1 MKKTRKS
8 PAAASRRGGTPAST
22 SPAYAARA
30 TSPAYAARATSPAYA
45 ARASPAAARAPK
57 PPPKPKSIEPSQ
69 YATAAGNITNATFK
83 VPLGMSIVFLV
94 HPGTWEW
101 SLPSGGLLGITSLT
115 RTQKSNVGGAD
126 MVSIGGQLVDVYR
139 HGEKVPDVRVGTATA
154 GFPLPNGPPAAA
166 AQTARLSEMV
176 EALAGLSSKGLTVV
190 VGPPAART

>member
-30 TSPAYAARATSPAYA
+30 TSPAYAARA
-45 ARASPAAARAPK
+45 SPAAARAPK
-57 PPPKPKSIEPSQ
+57 PPPKPKSIEPIQ

-154 GFPLPNGPPAAA
+154 GFPLPNGPPAAS

>member
-30 TSPAYAARATSPAYA
+30 SP

-57 PPPKPKSIEPSQ
+57 PPPKPKSIEPIQ

-154 GFPLPNGPPAAA
+154 GFPLPNGPPAAS